1 MELNPWATVDI
12 QDYDELFEKF
22 GLERIK
28 LIPELEKNVLF
39 RRGIVMAHRDL
50 DKFLVAVAKG
60 QPASILTGIMPSGPM
75 HLGHKMVVDQC
86 VFWQDSG
93 VKTRVLIADIEARL
107 TRDVSPKDAKKTA
120 TEEYL
125 ANWIALG
132 LDPKKAD
139 LYAQSNRSIPYYD
152 LAATFSGRITL
163 AEMSAIYGQ
172 LTPGKITSAM
182 IQASDIIHG
191 QLPEYDGKSSV
202 LVPVGFDQDPHL
214 RMTRGLA
221 EKEGFLKPSS
231 TYHRFMTGLEGG
243 KMSSSRPNS
252 FIGLND
258 SVDVVM
264 KKADRVL
271 TGGRNTVEEQ
281 KKLGGEPDKCVVFEL
296 ETYHFMPDDSELKA
310 LREKCVKGE
319 IMCGECKQILKDRMK
334 KFFEGLA
341 DKREKAK
348 DTVAGLSVFR

>member
-22 GLERIK
+22 GLEKIK

-50 DKFLVAVAKG
+50 DKFLGAVAKG
-60 QPASILTGIMPSGPM
+60 KPASILTGIMPSGPM

-107 TRDVSPKDAKKTA
+107 TRNVMPPDAKRVA
-120 TEEYL
+120 LEEYL

-132 LDPKKAD
+132 LDHTKTD

-152 LAATFSGRITL
+152 LSATLSGRITL
-163 AEMSAIYGQ
+163 AEMSAIYGS
-172 LTPGKITSAM
+172 LSPGKITSAM

-191 QLPEYDGKSSV
+191 QLPEYDGKSNV

-221 EKEGFLKPSS
+221 EKEGFIKPSS

-252 FIGLND
+252 FISLND
-258 SVDVVM
+258 SVDVAM

-271 TGGRNTVEEQ
+271 TGGRVTLEEQ

-296 ETYHFMPDDSELKA
+296 ETFHFMPDDKELADLKQ
-310 LREKCVKGE
+310 KCLKGE
-319 IMCGECKQILKDRMK
+319 IMCGECKQILKDRLK
-334 KFFEGLA
+334 KFLENLA
-341 DKREKAK
+341 VKREKAK
-348 DTVAGLSVFR
+348 DTVVGLDVFR